1 MPSKKIKT
9 WTEIELWQAFELKTE
24 GNGIMQLRKNPVEIK
39 LSKLTMIRFK
49 GENLDWLRF
58 WDQFETKI
66 IDYAEITTVRKYSY
80 LKKLVISKIRTLI
93 DGLPF
98 NTERCERAKTI
109 LKGKFGKLGDV
120 SSVHIQCIVS
130 LPAITQTLLEKSM
143 TSRRN
148 W

>member
-1 MPSKKIKT
+1 
-9 WTEIELWQAFELKTE
+9 
-24 GNGIMQLRKNPVEIK
+24 MQLRKNPVEIK
-39 LSKLTMIRFK
+39 LPKLKIIKFK
-49 GENLDWLRF
+49 GENLDWLRL
-58 WDQFETKI
+58 WGKFETKI
-66 IDYAEITTVRKYSY
+66 IDCAEITTVRKYSY